1 VARGLASPGAD
12 GLITLRNGRFVRYKL
27 QGVEYLT
34 TVLIDFTDV
43 QHGQI
48 PEPDRTIDNR
58 TYWSAD
64 VSRGTTT
71 TCCSRREADRTL
83 SQVLSPT
90 RTASRT
96 YTASPVT
103 SFFDSSPTACYNP
116 AIPYTSVRTA
126 GSGVKIDIIG
136 ASPDR
141 GSYRVRVH
149 R

>member
-43 QHGQI
+43 QRGQI

-96 YTASPVT
+96 CTLTGNVVLRLVADGLLQSG
-103 SFFDSSPTACYNP
+103 DSVYLRQDC
-116 AIPYTSVRTA
+116 
-126 GSGVKIDIIG
+126 GVGCED
-136 ASPDR
+136 
-141 GSYRVRVH
+141 
-149 R
+149 